1 MFIVKLFRTTL
12 GYSLLSVAVI
22 NTVANSNLVRTVA
35 FILEATVCLQES
47 HARSLENKLW
57 RGVASCLASRFIF
70 SYL

>member
-1 MFIVKLFRTTL
+1 M
-12 GYSLLSVAVI
+12 I